1 MPSSDGEE
9 DDISIRNRR
18 IASPTFV
25 ANFFANLERK
35 FSANYLSDEGEEED
49 NNLVQKRIISSPTK
63 SIQVQEISS
72 AFTTSSKSGKKLD
85 ARNIKFKIICYLLLD
100 LNYHLIIIY
109 IQKKIFQHKL
119 WISCLFSAMCFLNR
133 SSTNGCRCYGEET

>member
-49 NNLVQKRIISSPTK
+49 NNLVQK
-63 SIQVQEISS
+63 E
-72 AFTTSSKSGKKLD
+72 
-85 ARNIKFKIICYLLLD
+85 
-100 LNYHLIIIY
+100 
-109 IQKKIFQHKL
+109 
-119 WISCLFSAMCFLNR
+119 
-133 SSTNGCRCYGEET
+133 